1 MVTYLLKKSYLL
13 KNFKETKF
21 EDLWGDHGVFTTM
34 WIYGSPP
41 KILFFKDHI
50 DNLIKSTK
58 SYGILNRSI
67 KSKILKLIKKNI
79 NVKKNYNHL
88 LRVALNKNILS
99 ISLRKRVK
107 PSINFNLKLVNLKR
121 YKPEFK
127 NLKYKEILKHLSK
140 LDNSKSDIGL
150 CSNKKIFETG
160 TSNIFFIK
168 NKKVFSPINKFYKG
182 ITFNFFRS
190 KIKNIILKDIKVS
203 SLKTYDEIIL
213 VGSGKGVTSVKTI
226 NQIKWKRKS
235 LKFYNILSK
244 YYSTA
249 VNNYPRYK
257 YTMKDPN
264 NPCIFCN
271 TKISGSDF
279 ENDLAY
285 ASYDTYPVSDHH
297 CLIIPKRHVKDYFD
311 LSNEELIAC
320 NDLIK
325 IVKEEIISKD
335 KNVKAFNIGTNIG
348 KISGQSIMHCHIHL
362 IPRRVGDVENPQGGV
377 RGVIPS
383 KQHYIRK
390 IK

>member
-50 DNLIKSTK
+50 DNLINSTK

-257 YTMKDPN
+257 
-264 NPCIFCN
+264 
-271 TKISGSDF
+271 
-279 ENDLAY
+279 
-285 ASYDTYPVSDHH
+285 
-297 CLIIPKRHVKDYFD
+297 
-311 LSNEELIAC
+311 
-320 NDLIK
+320 
-325 IVKEEIISKD
+325 
-335 KNVKAFNIGTNIG
+335 
-348 KISGQSIMHCHIHL
+348 
-362 IPRRVGDVENPQGGV
+362 
-377 RGVIPS
+377 
-383 KQHYIRK
+383 
-390 IK
+390 